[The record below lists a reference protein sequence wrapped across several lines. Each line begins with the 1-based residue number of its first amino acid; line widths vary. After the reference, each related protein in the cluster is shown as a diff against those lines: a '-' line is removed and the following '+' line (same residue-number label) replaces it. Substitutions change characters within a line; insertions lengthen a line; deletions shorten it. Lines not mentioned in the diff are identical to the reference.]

1 MFVLTCRINVHH
13 SVMSYLE
20 YSNIQ
25 YYTTVDTATAREP
38 TIYFT
43 TLLLRLEKR
52 DVEIEILA
60 RENIIGV
67 VFGRT

>member
-1 MFVLTCRINVHH
+1 
-13 SVMSYLE
+13 MSYLE